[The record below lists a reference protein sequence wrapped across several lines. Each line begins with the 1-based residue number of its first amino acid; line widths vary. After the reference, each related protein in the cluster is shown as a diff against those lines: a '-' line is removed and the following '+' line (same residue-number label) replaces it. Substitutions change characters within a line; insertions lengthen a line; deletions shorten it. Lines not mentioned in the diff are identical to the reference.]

1 MELKRKFEI
10 ELIDKEDI
18 ENSFELVEIVSLQ
31 DNELR
36 GIFECRLDDF
46 SMYYEDDYDSTD
58 LIGAVT
64 IRVLATVELEK
75 NKVKNNQLASY
86 NIRNINIDT
95 PETEEYI
102 ADTLEMYY
110 AYGEINSVV
119 FDVILTE
126 KDFCI

>member
-18 ENSFELVEIVSLQ
+18 ENSFELVEIISLQ

-36 GIFECRLDDF
+36 GVFECKLDDF
-46 SMYYEDDYDSTD
+46 SMYYEDDLDSTD
-58 LIGAVT
+58 LVGAVT
-64 IRVLATVELEK
+64 IRVLATVELDK
-75 NKVKNNQLASY
+75 NNVKNNQLASY

-110 AYGEINSVV
+110 AYGEINSVM
-119 FDVILTE
+119 FDAVLTE
-126 KDFCI
+126 KEFCI